1 MNVIPSEPQR
11 LTDLIRSIKSLVM
24 KHLANHISMQI
35 APLALAA
42 LLVPCFASPVEAEY
56 NRAVFVKVD
65 AVVPAPVQPVPAA
78 APPPRPAAPAAAVPA
93 VVPAAAPAAAPPK
106 KKEKSVV
113 PNNAK
118 QTQTARRKKL
128 GALIWYPTIYPNPLA
143 FNMAWVTVSDRTFS
157 QVRVLATAQKLKTK
171 RAAVVVRAQ
180 PKVPALNGIQQQM
193 RRFLEPMLKTELS
206 FAIRAADL
214 NDAERVQLI
223 TDGKTWFDGFL
234 TDYLKKLDPN
244 RQQMIL
250 QGMQGV
256 WFGNQRERPESPRD
270 LIQQGLAKL
279 IKEKLPAGKAAAYD
293 RECKLRA
300 DFARRTAVDNTV
312 ERIDEKVRLSP
323 DQWKKITK
331 TLKEHWDKNRD
342 PQLEAFAM
350 NHSMWPGAPDQ
361 LVLPELTTA
370 QQAVLRRV
378 NQYSGQMFIG
388 GGIFGQMFGGD
399 NSVID
404 DIDLD
409 NPKPAAR
416 AHAPTAQPAVPHSE
430 AE

>member
-1 MNVIPSEPQR
+1 MNRFLSINSGRIALASVAAFAVFAATCAIAAAED
-11 LTDLIRSIKSLVM
+11 DLILVGT
-24 KHLANHISMQI
+24 
-35 APLALAA
+35 
-42 LLVPCFASPVEAEY
+42 VEVVEA
-56 NRAVFVKVD
+56 A
-65 AVVPAPVQPVPAA
+65 APVQPTPAA
-78 APPPRPAAPAAAVPA
+78 
-93 VVPAAAPAAAPPK
+93 AAAPAAAPPK

-113 PNNAK
+113 KKTAA
-118 QTQTARRKKL
+118 QTQLARRKKL
-128 GALIWYPTIYPNPLA
+128 GAPIWYPTIYPNPLA
-143 FNMAWVTVSDRTFS
+143 FNMAWVTISDRTFS
-157 QVRVLATAQKLKTK
+157 QVRVLATAQKVKAR
-171 RAAVVVRAQ
+171 RAAVVARAQ
-180 PKVPALNGIQQQM
+180 PAAPAQNGIQQQM
-193 RRFLEPMLKTELS
+193 RKFLEPVLKTELS

-244 RQQMIL
+244 QQQMIL

-256 WFGNQRERPESPRD
+256 WFGNQQQRPESPRD
-270 LIQQGLAKL
+270 LIQKGLAQL
-279 IKEKLPAGKAAAYD
+279 VKEKLPANKAAAYD

-300 DFARRTAVDNTV
+300 EFARRTAVDNTV

-323 DQWKKITK
+323 DQRKKVTK
-331 TLKEHWDKNRD
+331 VLNERWDKNRD

-350 NHSMWPGAPDQ
+350 NQSMWPGAPDQ

-370 QQAVLRRV
+370 QQAVLRRI
-378 NQYSGQMFIG
+378 NRYSGQVFMG

-404 DIDLD
+404 DDIDLD
-409 NPKPAAR
+409 KPKPAAR
-416 AHAPTAQPAVPHSE
+416 DHAPSAQPAAPLSA